1 MAPNERNVLLLTGVG
16 HFTTHFF
23 ELMFPTLAVAVARQQ
38 HVPLDEVL
46 TWSFLAYLAFGL
58 GALPAAFVGDRIGAR
73 GPLLVALFGLGV
85 AALAASEV
93 SSPRALIICLA
104 VMGALASA
112 YHPLGLSLIARAT
125 DAGGPAL
132 ALHRV
137 FGNAAIALTPIVTAG
152 LCARFGWQDAYRL
165 VGYAM
170 CTLAVGCAFL
180 PVTEPPPRPAPPID
194 RSTPIAWRPLA
205 VLLLAATLAG
215 ISYRG
220 NTLVQPGYFA
230 EHVSE
235 VWFGAAVSLAYLL
248 GLGGQYVGRWL
259 AERHDHRRLY
269 LLFHA
274 CSLPPL
280 VLMTLLGGLPLI
292 ASAAVFVFFSL
303 GLQPIEHDLVARYA
317 PPHRRAAIQSLKFTC
332 TFGVGALAVWL
343 VRWAGGLGGL
353 SYAILGLAGVVLLVI
368 AAAAVLLSMDDR
380 PAAARVLRELAEVR
394 APGGPRPRRDTPA
407 VP

>member
-1 MAPNERNVLLLTGVG
+1 M
-16 HFTTHFF
+16 
-23 ELMFPTLAVAVARQQ
+23 
-38 HVPLDEVL
+38 
-46 TWSFLAYLAFGL
+46 
-58 GALPAAFVGDRIGAR
+58 
-73 GPLLVALFGLGV
+73 ALFGLGV

-112 YHPLGLSLIARAT
+112 YHPLGMSLIARAT
-125 DAGGPAL
+125 DARGHAL
-132 ALHRV
+132 AIHRV

-170 CTLAVGCAFL
+170 CALAVGCAFL
-180 PVTEPPPRPAPPID
+180 PMTEPPPRPAPPVD
-194 RSTPIAWRPLA
+194 RPTPIAWRPLA
-205 VLLLAATLAG
+205 VLLLAAALAG

-280 VLMTLLGGLPLI
+280 VLMTLLGGLPLV

-303 GLQPIEHDLVARYA
+303 GMQPIEHDA
-317 PPHRRAAIQSLKFTC
+317 RRALRAAAPARGDPRPQVRLHVRRRLAR
-332 TFGVGALAVWL
+332 GLAGALG
-343 VRWAGGLGGL
+343 RRLGGL
-353 SYAILGLAGVVLLVI
+353 SYAMLCLAGVVLLVI

-380 PAAARVLRELAEVR
+380 PAAARVPRELADVR
-394 APGGPRPRRDTPA
+394 APSGPRPRPDTPA